1 MGIIEVEWE
10 LEMVLR
16 IICAGIMGG
25 FIGYERHSSSK
36 EAGIRTHAIV
46 AIGAALFM
54 VLSKYGF
61 EDSAKVDASRIAA
74 QVVSGIGF
82 LGAGIIFLRNNV
94 IQGMSTAAGIWTTSA
109 IGLAYGAGL
118 YFTATCIGL
127 LVIGIQIFFQKHL
140 PTDHNQTIMKLSLV
154 IKRDGTLKEITDFL
168 RPLGCISVENRAM
181 AGPDNDHWELEM
193 MIYTVHNIC
202 PLEVIDKLQ
211 TLDIVESASI

>member
-1 MGIIEVEWE
+1 MIRTEAIW
-10 LEMVLR
+10 VLR
-16 IICAGIMGG
+16 IIFAGIMGG
-25 FIGYERHSSSK
+25 FIGYERHSRSK

-61 EDSAKVDASRIAA
+61 EDSVKVDTSRIAA

-118 YFTATCIGL
+118 YFTATSIGL
-127 LVIGIQIFFQKHL
+127 LVIGIQIFFQKHFL
-140 PTDHNQTIMKLSLV
+140 TDHNQTIMKLSLV
-154 IKRDGTLKEITDFL
+154 MNRGGTLKEITDFL
-168 RPLGCISVENRAM
+168 RDEGYISVESRAFS
-181 AGPDNDHWELEM
+181 GPDRDHWILEM
-193 MIYTVHNIC
+193 QLCTVMDVC
-202 PLEVIDKLQ
+202 PIDVIDKIQ
-211 TLDIVESASI
+211 ALDIVESAAID

>member
-1 MGIIEVEWE
+1 MVRTEAVW
-10 LEMVLR
+10 VLR
-16 IICAGIMGG
+16 IIFAGIMGG
-25 FIGYERHSSSK
+25 FIGYERHSHSK

-61 EDSAKVDASRIAA
+61 DDSVKVDEARIAA
-74 QVVSGIGF
+74 QVVSGVGF

-118 YFTATCIGL
+118 YFTATSIGL

-140 PTDHNQTIMKLSLV
+140 PADHNQTNMKLSLIV
-154 IKRDGTLKEITDFL
+154 KKGGTLKEITDFL
-168 RPLGCISVENRAM
+168 RDEGYVSLKSRALS
-181 AGPDNDHWELEM
+181 GPDKEHWVLEM
-193 MIYTVHNIC
+193 NIYTVNDIC
-202 PLEVIDKLQ
+202 PIDVIDKIQ
-211 TLDIVESASI
+211 TLDIVKSASIE

>member
-1 MGIIEVEWE
+1 MVRTEAVW
-10 LEMVLR
+10 VLR
-16 IICAGIMGG
+16 IIFAGIMGG
-25 FIGYERHSSSK
+25 FIGYERHSRSK

-61 EDSAKVDASRIAA
+61 EDSLKVDASRIAA

-109 IGLAYGAGL
+109 IGLAYGAGM

-140 PTDHNQTIMKLSLV
+140 LTGHNQTSMKLCLI
-154 IKRDGTLKEITDFL
+154 IKKGGTLKEITEFL
-168 RPLGCISVENRAM
+168 RNEGYTNLESRAL
-181 AGPDNDHWELEM
+181 AGPDCEHWKLEM
-193 MIYTVHNIC
+193 QIYTVNDIC
-202 PLEVIDKLQ
+202 PIEVIEKIQ
-211 TLDIVESASI
+211 TLDIVENVSIC

>member
-1 MGIIEVEWE
+1 MIIAEAEW
-10 LEMVLR
+10 VLR
-16 IICAGIMGG
+16 IIFAGIMGG
-25 FIGYERHSSSK
+25 FIGYERHSRSK

-61 EDSAKVDASRIAA
+61 EDSMKVDASRIAA

-82 LGAGIIFLRNNV
+82 LGAGIIFIRNNV

-140 PTDHNQTIMKLSLV
+140 LSDHNQTGMKLCLV
-154 IKRDGTLKEITDFL
+154 MKRGGTLKEITEFIRDEGYTSL
-168 RPLGCISVENRAM
+168 ENRAL
-181 AGPDNDHWELEM
+181 AGPDRDHWILEM
-193 MIYTVHNIC
+193 HIYTVMDVC
-202 PLEVIDKLQ
+202 PIDVIDKIQ
-211 TLDIVESASI
+211 TLDTVESASIT